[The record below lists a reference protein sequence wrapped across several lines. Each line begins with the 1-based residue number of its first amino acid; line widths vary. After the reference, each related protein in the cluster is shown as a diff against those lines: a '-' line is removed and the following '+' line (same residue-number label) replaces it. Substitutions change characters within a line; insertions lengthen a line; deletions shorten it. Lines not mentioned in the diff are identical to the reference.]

1 MRFRQFILSPQR
13 IGESVYAWLKRE
25 TERMFAVSYTNAQS
39 LGINSVIVST
49 NSGLSLPF
57 YKEQRFIFNKTF
69 NNESFVLSGEFTTN
83 TFLTFYTK
91 GLGSLIIENNTYPFV
106 DNAQLNFFVSGI
118 KPLTLIK
125 L

>member
-13 IGESVYAWLKRE
+13 IGESIYAWLKRE

-39 LGINSVIVST
+39 LGINSVIVNT

-57 YKEQRFIFNKTF
+57 FKEQRFVFSKTF
-69 NNESFVLSGEFTTN
+69 TNEDFVLSGEFTTN

-91 GLGSLIIENNTYPFV
+91 GSGTLIIEDSTYAFT
-106 DNAQLNFFVSGI
+106 DNSQLKFFVSGI